1 MHLKQLT
8 RKAATNENHLI
19 GQFISRTNFEREEN
33 KRGEKRSAQDF
44 VSLFFFIWEHVKNNK
59 LQILTQKD
67 QQIYTK
73 TSSIQIWVLWNEDE
87 AIETYM
93 LYVQ

>member
-19 GQFISRTNFEREEN
+19 GQFISRTNFEWEEN

-44 VSLFFFIWEHVKNNK
+44 VSLFFFI
-59 LQILTQKD
+59 
-67 QQIYTK
+67 
-73 TSSIQIWVLWNEDE
+73 
-87 AIETYM
+87 
-93 LYVQ
+93 